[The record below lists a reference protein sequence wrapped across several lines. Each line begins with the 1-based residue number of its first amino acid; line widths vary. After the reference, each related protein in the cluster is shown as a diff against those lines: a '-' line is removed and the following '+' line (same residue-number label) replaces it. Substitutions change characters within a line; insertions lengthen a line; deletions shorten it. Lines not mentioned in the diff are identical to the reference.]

1 MLLVVSSFILHV
13 HYVYFPTADFHHN
26 QVGDRKSAQQAED
39 DDDLPGRQKLD
50 RTGLES
56 TTHAALS
63 LDREDGAS
71 RDFLLSRS
79 KQQETNY
86 DNGRNSASRSTTRES
101 ALLENYNASVRIP
114 PLWNCSSSPPS
125 SLPLTKLV
133 FVHIFKTAGSSMRT
147 FLAAYGR
154 YCHRSVA
161 LVVRCGGL
169 SSRYLN
175 ETVWRDSAHHSC
187 GLTYAYDPKS
197 GRESSKGGKVG
208 SEEFRRADIVG
219 GHLPLGVH
227 QSLPPQHRQKVQ
239 YITFVRDPLHKYVSG
254 RVYSSRHNRN
264 YTANVAVERIYHE
277 ISHRYS
283 HGDPYDRYSSYLL
296 APWQRDDKPSS
307 EQRLKRM
314 QDNLV
319 EMNVAIGVVERMS
332 ESFELLQ
339 YLVDDAR
346 ELNRVFQSIQSNELL
361 VRNKSP
367 LSTSD
372 LIRRLKARD
381 PDFERQARVVLQN
394 EYRLYDFAQMLHQ
407 RQYADLVLSRRR
419 IK

>member
-1 MLLVVSSFILHV
+1 
-13 HYVYFPTADFHHN
+13 
-26 QVGDRKSAQQAED
+26 
-39 DDDLPGRQKLD
+39 
-50 RTGLES
+50 
-56 TTHAALS
+56 
-63 LDREDGAS
+63 
-71 RDFLLSRS
+71 
-79 KQQETNY
+79 
-86 DNGRNSASRSTTRES
+86 
-101 ALLENYNASVRIP
+101 
-114 PLWNCSSSPPS
+114 
-125 SLPLTKLV
+125 
-133 FVHIFKTAGSSMRT
+133 
-147 FLAAYGR
+147 
-154 YCHRSVA
+154 
-161 LVVRCGGL
+161 
-169 SSRYLN
+169 
-175 ETVWRDSAHHSC
+175 
-187 GLTYAYDPKS
+187 
-197 GRESSKGGKVG
+197 
-208 SEEFRRADIVG
+208 
-219 GHLPLGVH
+219 
-227 QSLPPQHRQKVQ
+227 
-239 YITFVRDPLHKYVSG
+239 
-254 RVYSSRHNRN
+254 
-264 YTANVAVERIYHE
+264 VAVERIYHE